1 MNLHEAANIGANLTA
16 ERILILAKA
25 SEGLQGE
32 NLDKIVFLIENL
44 KEAKTILD
52 THYPPP
58 LSINVAETISVKDRF
73 GG

>member
-1 MNLHEAANIGANLTA
+1 MTLHEAANIGATLIA
-16 ERILILAKA
+16 ERTLILIKA

-32 NLDKIVFLIENL
+32 NLDKIIFLIENL
-44 KEAKTILD
+44 KEAKQLLD

-58 LSINVAETISVKDRF
+58 LGINVSEAISVKDRL